1 MFGAPGGLFEE
12 LASDNC
18 EVLIAGEVCEWAL
31 CEYARDASE
40 LGHAKAVLALGHV
53 GSERDGMKYITRL
66 LSNRFTN
73 LAVKY
78 FESGEV
84 YSYV

>member
-1 MFGAPGGLFEE
+1 MFGAPGGTLEE
-12 LASDNC
+12 LMNDCC

-40 LGHAKAVLALGHV
+40 LGYAKSVLALGHI
-53 GSERDGMKYITRL
+53 GSERDGMLYISRL
-66 LSNRFTN
+66 LADRFTN
-73 LAVKY
+73 LDVKY

-84 YSYV
+84 YSYI